1 MKAESYWYWLK
12 VVSMCSVTGYAR
24 HWSGVGEMVYE
35 AMGEVA
41 RALAQ
46 TMVRIL
52 LLLTLPISA
61 PALAWLCMKRNAAVA
76 EEADRR
82 KRELLDQ
89 LQCLGQKEQT

>member
-1 MKAESYWYWLK
+1 MNAESYWYWLK
-12 VVSMCSVTGYAR
+12 AVAKASVTGYIGD
-24 HWSGVGEMVYE
+24 WSGVGEMVYE

-61 PALAWLCMKRNAAVA
+61 PALAWLCMKTNAAVA

-89 LQCLGQKEQT
+89 LQNLGQKEQA